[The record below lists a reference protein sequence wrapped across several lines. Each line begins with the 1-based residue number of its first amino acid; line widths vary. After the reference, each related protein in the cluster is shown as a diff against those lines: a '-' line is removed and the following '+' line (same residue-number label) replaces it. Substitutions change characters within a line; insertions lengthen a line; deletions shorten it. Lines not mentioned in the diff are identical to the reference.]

1 MTSAQHIKESLM
13 GYLAEHTP
21 DESIAIV
28 DGKQRA
34 DIDLPT
40 LTVDCTG
47 TEAHSTTLSMVHRA
61 SISCVLRCHTGD
73 EDDADI
79 PAWIDTIESVLFDVS
94 GCKAAITSDQV
105 KAYDFVY
112 SGSSQDWDESV
123 LEVSFSAEVLF
134 ARLS

>member
-1 MTSAQHIKESLM
+1 MTSAQNIKESLIAHLIAHM
-13 GYLAEHTP
+13 T
-21 DESIAIV
+21 DEAITII

-34 DIDLPT
+34 EISLPT
-40 LTVDCTG
+40 LAVDCTG

-61 SISCVLRCHTGD
+61 SVECVLRCHVGD
-73 EDDADI
+73 EPDADVS
-79 PAWIDTIESVLFDVS
+79 AWIDIIESILFDVS
-94 GCKAAITSDQV
+94 GIKEAITGNHV

-123 LEVSFSAEVLF
+123 LEVSFSAECLF

>member
-1 MTSAQHIKESLM
+1 MTSAQNIKESLM
-13 GYLAEHTP
+13 AYLTEHTP

-28 DGKQRA
+28 DAKQRA

-40 LTVDCTG
+40 LAVDCTG

-61 SISCVLRCHTGD
+61 SIECVLRCHMGD

-94 GCKAAITSDQV
+94 GCKEAITSDHV
-105 KAYDFVY
+105 KAYDFIY
-112 SGSSQDWDESV
+112 SGSSQEWDESV
-123 LEVSFSAEVLF
+123 LEVTFSAECLF
-134 ARLS
+134 ARRG